1 MHYSSQFWT
10 SLGAALLSPK
20 SSLMRIKHFS
30 FILHSIIPSNWKGDS
45 YHLCTISTFTA
56 QREVTQSERVM
67 SSSIYPSYHVDS
79 LLHISPTWSNLD
91 TSISILD
98 HSGYVP
104 RPIFI
109 PSTDR
114 CPPSELFFPYPTYLY
129 CVWPLLLLLAPDITD
144 FIFIMP
150 SSNYSLFIY
159 FADAYQLHILAF
171 HLEDFLPPNRSLLYT
186 GLLFQMENS
195 AVPKKI

>member
-1 MHYSSQFWT
+1 MT
-10 SLGAALLSPK
+10 SFAPFKSILDQLGCCPILPQKFLDEE
-20 SSLMRIKHFS
+20 
-30 FILHSIIPSNWKGDS
+30 LHSIIPSNWKGDS
-45 YHLCTISTFTA
+45 YQLLYNKHAHSSKGGNTKWKGHVVLHLP
-56 QREVTQSERVM
+56 R
-67 SSSIYPSYHVDS
+67 YHVDS

-91 TSISILD
+91 ISISILD

-104 RPIFI
+104 RPIFL

-114 CPPSELFFPYPTYLY
+114 CPLSELFFPYPTYLF
-129 CVWPLLLLLAPDITD
+129 CVWPLLLLAPGITD
-144 FIFIMP
+144 FIFLMP

-159 FADAYQLHILAF
+159 FSDTHQLHILAF
-171 HLEDFLPPNRSLLYT
+171 HLEDFLPPNRSLLFI